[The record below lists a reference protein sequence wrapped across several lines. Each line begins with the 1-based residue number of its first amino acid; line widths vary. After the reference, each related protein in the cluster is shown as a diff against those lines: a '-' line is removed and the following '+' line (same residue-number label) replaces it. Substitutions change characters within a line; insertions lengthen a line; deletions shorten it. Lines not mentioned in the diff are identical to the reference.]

1 MLINKRLAQGLL
13 IACFA
18 AFMSSCQAP
27 KKVAYLQN
35 IDDLTAAQLDNTHP
49 FKEPVFVP
57 GDMLNIQVTGKYM
70 NAAAAFNKG
79 SYVDGQGEIKRYS
92 QTNNLGSNSTSST
105 DFYLVDSQGDIEFP
119 ILGTI
124 HVAGMNKQQLR
135 DYLISAIYPRYLTEA
150 PTVEIRLMNF
160 RVTVLGSIGR
170 SSIIEANNEQMNI
183 IEAIAKAGDL
193 KLLGQRDNILLIRT
207 NPDGKRITHRYNLN
221 DANILLSPY
230 FNLQQGDIL
239 YVEPNRSEK
248 QGSWQ
253 MSSAFTTAVTVA
265 GGISGIIG
273 LVVSIIN
280 LSK

>member
-18 AFMSSCQAP
+18 AFMSSCNAP

-35 IDDLTAAQLDNTHP
+35 IDDLTAAQLNNTHP

-57 GDMLNIQVTGKYM
+57 GDLLNIQVTGKYM

-79 SYVDGQGEIKRYS
+79 AYVDAQGEIKRY
-92 QTNNLGSNSTSST
+92 QVNNQNGAGAAST
-105 DFYLVDSQGDIEFP
+105 DYYLVDSQGDIEFP

-135 DYLISAIYPRYLTEA
+135 DYLITAIYPRYLTEP
-150 PTVEIRLMNF
+150 PTVDIRLMNF
-160 RVTVLGSIGR
+160 RVTVIGSIGR
-170 SSIIEANNEQMNI
+170 SSILESKNEQLNI
-183 IEAIAKAGDL
+183 IEAVAEAGDL

-207 NPDGKRITHRYNLN
+207 NPDGTRITHRYNLN

-239 YVEPNRSEK
+239 YIEPNRSEK

-265 GGISGIIG
+265 GGLSGIIG